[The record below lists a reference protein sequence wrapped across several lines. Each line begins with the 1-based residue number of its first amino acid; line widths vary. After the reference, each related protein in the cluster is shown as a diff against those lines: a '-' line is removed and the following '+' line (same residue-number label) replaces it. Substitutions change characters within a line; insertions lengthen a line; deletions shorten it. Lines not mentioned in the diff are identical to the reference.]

1 MYHILG
7 DDYLKKENL
16 VDDKDFLNDAS
27 QFLIEREGKTAE
39 ELRDPEEVYDAFME
53 HFRYQNVNEAT
64 AIRDMMYAQNGTDE
78 QKIRMG
84 RLMDAFDR
92 MDSDLGFTAAQDY
105 LGGVFTAPS
114 TYAGLFSFGAG
125 KAGALAA
132 QQGLKIGIRNTI
144 QSAVKGR
151 VAKGTAAALK
161 GQGMR
166 NASKTVAG
174 MEAIKGGAIR
184 AGIGGATVDVAGGAG
199 TTAAQEETR
208 IASGLKED
216 MDLGLV
222 ATSAALSAV
231 PGGAIGALSGAKKAV
246 TAFDAEKIAMKSAK
260 LTREQIEEAHK
271 IHTSKVFKSRK
282 KTKTGKTLGATAK
295 DITKKLSLKE
305 TIPELLE
312 EGGEVKRGL
321 SESES
326 LLVGVDEKLVQ
337 NIAAAG
343 ARIIKD
349 IEPKKVIDP
358 DTGKVK
364 EERISSLLARA
375 LSREEGTVN
384 QAQLANILKQ
394 HNLTNQQFAAL
405 FAADI
410 SQHAKEMQALG
421 QLSKASKKATLETLD
436 QVDKALLEYGMEVTS
451 LSRVK
456 LEEASKGT
464 LKFPEKAAQTF
475 YDFNKAR
482 IGFMTVQFATTARN
496 TTTGYLRNYVY
507 ALDNLGAGVVNI
519 VQGGAKRK
527 ATDADMRK
535 AGERAVLMGK
545 AQLRTGYQSLFM
557 NDMVAGFTTVE
568 AAALERLMRD
578 PAFGASDIGMSIFR
592 DMGDVADKTVT
603 KRGITGKETGI
614 MGLARK
620 MNYLNTLSDNMF
632 KRAIFAREVNKQLL
646 ASGRKEL
653 GGLSPDQKLSDVLSL
668 PFGQR
673 EQLGISKVLG
683 EGKFSSIHEFSP
695 DIIKNAAE
703 EALDFTY
710 QTGKYKGKAGAFNKG
725 AAYFIDIM
733 STPLGSV
740 FVPFPRYLVNQF
752 RFAWEHAP
760 VIGSLN
766 VGNILGRRT
775 SKEFEVVMDAEALG
789 KQFGGLM
796 TLGTFIGLRTQFG
809 DEKTGPF
816 EYIDPTSNSTFN
828 AKASIGPFSTYAL
841 MADFLYRI
849 NPDIPGFG
857 KLHDNENVSIERPI
871 RTQDFVEALG
881 GGQYRGTGLGLVD
894 EIFRIV
900 ADGTGEDGYVLQSAK
915 LSAAKILGNY
925 FNQYTVGAGVI
936 KDVVATLDPDFRK
949 IPNNTDVSFWGYFM
963 KQATRSLPQVTDSDA
978 EGLFGYTGIGGERS
992 KLESPTRS
1000 SGISIGNPLLRQITG
1015 LSENQEKTFVE
1026 EELARLQFDYAE
1038 LSPRRIKGDPE
1049 FSNVSRGLMGRY
1061 METAIASFI
1070 SSPEYRNKPNDAE
1083 KRALL
1088 KEQISIYKTE
1098 ARNRVLNLD
1107 QYVMTSKDFER
1118 ATRNKFFNLSS
1129 SKRRRIALRYEAEF
1143 RQSLS
1148 ETEDYGRALALA
1160 ENMGLL

>member
-39 ELRDPEEVYDAFME
+39 ELRNPEEVYDAFME

-271 IHTSKVFKSRK
+271 IHTSKVFKSRE

-384 QAQLANILKQ
+384 QAQLANIL
-394 HNLTNQQFAAL
+394 
-405 FAADI
+405 
-410 SQHAKEMQALG
+410 
-421 QLSKASKKATLETLD
+421 
-436 QVDKALLEYGMEVTS
+436 
-451 LSRVK
+451 
-456 LEEASKGT
+456 
-464 LKFPEKAAQTF
+464 
-475 YDFNKAR
+475 
-482 IGFMTVQFATTARN
+482 
-496 TTTGYLRNYVY
+496 
-507 ALDNLGAGVVNI
+507 
-519 VQGGAKRK
+519 
-527 ATDADMRK
+527 
-535 AGERAVLMGK
+535 
-545 AQLRTGYQSLFM
+545 
-557 NDMVAGFTTVE
+557 
-568 AAALERLMRD
+568 
-578 PAFGASDIGMSIFR
+578 
-592 DMGDVADKTVT
+592 
-603 KRGITGKETGI
+603 
-614 MGLARK
+614 
-620 MNYLNTLSDNMF
+620 
-632 KRAIFAREVNKQLL
+632 
-646 ASGRKEL
+646 
-653 GGLSPDQKLSDVLSL
+653 
-668 PFGQR
+668 
-673 EQLGISKVLG
+673 
-683 EGKFSSIHEFSP
+683 
-695 DIIKNAAE
+695 
-703 EALDFTY
+703 
-710 QTGKYKGKAGAFNKG
+710 
-725 AAYFIDIM
+725 
-733 STPLGSV
+733 
-740 FVPFPRYLVNQF
+740 
-752 RFAWEHAP
+752 
-760 VIGSLN
+760 
-766 VGNILGRRT
+766 
-775 SKEFEVVMDAEALG
+775 
-789 KQFGGLM
+789 
-796 TLGTFIGLRTQFG
+796 
-809 DEKTGPF
+809 
-816 EYIDPTSNSTFN
+816 
-828 AKASIGPFSTYAL
+828 
-841 MADFLYRI
+841 
-849 NPDIPGFG
+849 
-857 KLHDNENVSIERPI
+857 
-871 RTQDFVEALG
+871 
-881 GGQYRGTGLGLVD
+881 
-894 EIFRIV
+894 
-900 ADGTGEDGYVLQSAK
+900 
-915 LSAAKILGNY
+915 
-925 FNQYTVGAGVI
+925 
-936 KDVVATLDPDFRK
+936 
-949 IPNNTDVSFWGYFM
+949 
-963 KQATRSLPQVTDSDA
+963 
-978 EGLFGYTGIGGERS
+978 
-992 KLESPTRS
+992 
-1000 SGISIGNPLLRQITG
+1000 
-1015 LSENQEKTFVE
+1015 
-1026 EELARLQFDYAE
+1026 
-1038 LSPRRIKGDPE
+1038 
-1049 FSNVSRGLMGRY
+1049 
-1061 METAIASFI
+1061 
-1070 SSPEYRNKPNDAE
+1070 
-1083 KRALL
+1083 
-1088 KEQISIYKTE
+1088 
-1098 ARNRVLNLD
+1098 
-1107 QYVMTSKDFER
+1107 
-1118 ATRNKFFNLSS
+1118 
-1129 SKRRRIALRYEAEF
+1129 
-1143 RQSLS
+1143 
-1148 ETEDYGRALALA
+1148 
-1160 ENMGLL
+1160 